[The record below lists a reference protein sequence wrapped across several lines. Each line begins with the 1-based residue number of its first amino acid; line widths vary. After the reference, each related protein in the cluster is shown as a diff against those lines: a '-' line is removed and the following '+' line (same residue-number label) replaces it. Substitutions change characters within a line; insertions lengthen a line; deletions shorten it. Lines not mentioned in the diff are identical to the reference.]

1 MSDIPTARAHLEA
14 IRNKM
19 ETAHLDY
26 YVEHIEHVLILMV
39 REKYKE
45 RISMS
50 NVDPKKAKFYKN
62 G

>member
-1 MSDIPTARAHLEA
+1 MSDIPAARAHLEA

-26 YVEHIEHVLILMV
+26 YVEHIEYVLSLMV

-45 RISMS
+45 RILML
-50 NVDPKKAKFYKN
+50 NVDPEKAKFYKN